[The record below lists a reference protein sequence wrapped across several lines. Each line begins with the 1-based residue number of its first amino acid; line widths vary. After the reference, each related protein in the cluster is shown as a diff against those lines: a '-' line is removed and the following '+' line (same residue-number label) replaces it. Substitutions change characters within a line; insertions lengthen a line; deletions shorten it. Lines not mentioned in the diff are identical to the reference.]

1 MNASS
6 LLEFLRRELAPTP
19 GRGSAT
25 FRLTLACLVATIP
38 ILTHRIPHADL
49 VMIVMFLIT
58 QEDTVATL
66 VGSLLAVVCVTIGL
80 GAALLA
86 WRISLDIEWLR
97 LCFFIAFLF
106 GGLFLKRVLTM
117 GAIGSAIGI
126 PAALVMILPDVFP
139 PDPELLV
146 ESVLWLWWCL
156 TLGLMVNAG
165 VQLLL
170 SRGDPL
176 TLLQRE
182 LATRLDTVAQTLRRL
197 DGQNVALSER
207 DSLRSLAIAGMSR
220 PLALLKTAA
229 VIHAWAHERHEG
241 LSAII
246 TLTDR
251 LVTSALALETLPAS
265 PQEPSLRERLLSV
278 ADGCDRMRR
287 AFNEL
292 RLPGDWVALADEKN
306 AQPPFPLLD
315 IERTLDQIALAVPR
329 YSEELSQPKAAPG
342 EKRRLFLPDAFDNP
356 EHVHFAIKGTLAAF
370 ICYFFFIGFDYP
382 GIYTSMITCFVVSVS
397 TIGAS
402 NQKGT
407 LRFGG
412 AAVGG
417 LMGLI
422 ALVYLFPNVETIGGF
437 WLVFGA
443 GTAVAAWVNF
453 GTPRISYGGYQ
464 TGLAFWKATLQDF
477 GPALSA
483 TVARDRVIGVFFGL
497 IVFGVVE
504 HLLWPVRAQDVLRA
518 RLGEMLHLLAD
529 LARAATTR
537 EKRLQSSILGHQ
549 SSADLSMATDD
560 VDSYRRRIS
569 QKVQDMHTLIES
581 SKFQAG
587 LIESSAFESGDLKVS
602 ESQNVL
608 CDAQIIF
615 ILLLSLAHLKH
626 DLTHSDVVRAA
637 VVELDDAIVT
647 ALQAVATRVVG
658 GLEATVPALEDTL
671 NAFERS
677 RAGTDALDKEP
688 SAHFAEQLAL
698 YRALVAAV
706 KQISSKSMR
715 TAPDRNEA
723 RVFAAEKTLTAEPK

>member
-1 MNASS
+1 MSASS

-97 LCFFIAFLF
+97 LCFFIMFLF

-126 PAALVMILPDVFP
+126 PAVLVMILPDVYP

-146 ESVLWLWWCL
+146 EFVLWIWWCV

-197 DGQNVALSER
+197 AGQNVAIPER

-220 PLALLKTAA
+220 PLALLKSAT

-251 LVTSALALETLPAS
+251 LITSALALETLPAI
-265 PQEPSLRERLLSV
+265 PQEPRLRERLLSV

-292 RLPGDWVALADEKN
+292 RLPGDWTALADEKN
-306 AQPPFPLLD
+306 GQPPFPLLD

-329 YSEELSQPKAAPG
+329 YSEELSQSKAAPG

-356 EHVHFAIKGTLAAF
+356 EYVHFAIKGTLAAF
-370 ICYFFFIGFDYP
+370 TCYFFFVGFDYP
-382 GIYTSMITCFVVSVS
+382 GIYTSVVTCFVVSVS

-402 NQKGT
+402 NQKGS

-483 TVARDRVIGVFFGL
+483 TVARDRVIGIFFGL
-497 IVFGVVE
+497 TVFGIIE
-504 HLLWPVRAQDVLRA
+504 RLLWPVRAQDVLRA

-537 EKRLQSSILGHQ
+537 EKRLQSSSLDHQ

-569 QKVQDMHTLIES
+569 QKVQDIHTLIES

-587 LIESSAFESGDLKVS
+587 LIESSKFESGDLKVS

-615 ILLLSLAHLKH
+615 ILLLSLARQKH

-637 VVELDDAIVT
+637 AVELDDAIVT
-647 ALQAVATRVVG
+647 ALQAVATRVAG
-658 GLEATVPALEDTL
+658 GSEATVPALDGPL
-671 NAFERS
+671 NAFEHTI
-677 RAGTDALDKEP
+677 AAMDARDEGAA
-688 SAHFAEQLAL
+688 AHFSGRVAL

-723 RVFAAEKTLTAEPK
+723 RVLAAE

>member
-1 MNASS
+1 MSASS

-49 VMIVMFLIT
+49 VMIVMYLIT

-66 VGSLLAVVCVTIGL
+66 IGSLLAVVCVTIGL
-80 GAALLA
+80 GSALLA
-86 WRISLDIEWLR
+86 WKISLDIEWLR
-97 LCFFIAFLF
+97 LCFFIVFLF

-126 PAALVMILPDVFP
+126 PAALVMILPDIYP

-146 ESVLWLWWCL
+146 EFVLWIWWCV

-197 DGQNVALSER
+197 DGQNVAIPER

-229 VIHAWAHERHEG
+229 VIHAWAHERHEA
-241 LSAII
+241 LSTLI

-251 LVTSALALETLPAS
+251 IVTCALALEALPDLPLES
-265 PQEPSLRERLLSV
+265 RLHERLLNV

-292 RLPGDWVALADEKN
+292 RLPDDWTALADEKN
-306 AQPPFPLLD
+306 ASPPFPLLD

-329 YSEELSQPKAAPG
+329 YSEELSQSKAAPG

-356 EHVHFAIKGTLAAF
+356 EYVHFAIKGTLAAF

-382 GIYTSMITCFVVSVS
+382 GIYTSVVTCFVVSVS

-402 NQKGT
+402 NQKGI

-422 ALVYLFPNVETIGGF
+422 ALVYLFPNLETIGGF
-437 WLVFGA
+437 WLVFGT

-497 IVFGVVE
+497 IVFSIVE
-504 HLLWPVRAQDVLRA
+504 HLLWHVRAQDLLRRRFA
-518 RLGEMLHLLAD
+518 EIMHMLAE
-529 LARAATTR
+529 LARPRT
-537 EKRLQSSILGHQ
+537 
-549 SSADLSMATDD
+549 SSATAAVTTDN
-560 VDSYRRRIS
+560 VDSWRPRIS
-569 QKVQDMHTLIES
+569 QKIHDVQVSIES

-587 LIESSAFESGDLKVS
+587 LIESSKFELGDLKAS
-602 ESQNVL
+602 DSQNLL

-615 ILLLSLAHLKH
+615 ILLLSLARQSR
-626 DLTHSDVVRAA
+626 DIAQSNVVRTAEVA
-637 VVELDDAIVT
+637 LDSVIAT
-647 ALQAVATRVVG
+647 ALEALAMRAAG
-658 GLEATVPALEDTL
+658 GSELPVPALEDAL

-677 RAGTDALDKEP
+677 RAGADALDKE
-688 SAHFAEQLAL
+688 AADHFAGRLDL
-698 YRALVAAV
+698 YRALVAAI
-706 KQISSKSMR
+706 KRLSSESLN
-715 TAPDRNEA
+715 TAQDRHEA

>member
-1 MNASS
+1 
-6 LLEFLRRELAPTP
+6 
-19 GRGSAT
+19 
-25 FRLTLACLVATIP
+25 
-38 ILTHRIPHADL
+38 
-49 VMIVMFLIT
+49 MIIMFLIT

-66 VGSLLAVVCVTIGL
+66 IGSLLAVVCVTIGL
-80 GAALLA
+80 GSALLA
-86 WRISLDIEWLR
+86 WKISLDIEWLR
-97 LCFFIAFLF
+97 LCFFIVFLF

-126 PAALVMILPDVFP
+126 PAALTMILPDVSP

-146 ESVLWLWWCL
+146 ESVLWIWWCI

-197 DGQNVALSER
+197 AGQNVAISER

-229 VIHAWAHERHEG
+229 VIHVWAHERHEG
-241 LSAII
+241 LSTII

-292 RLPGDWVALADEKN
+292 RLPDDWVVLADEKN

-329 YSEELSQPKAAPG
+329 YSEELSQPKAAPS

-382 GIYTSMITCFVVSVS
+382 GIYTSMVTCFVVSVS

-497 IVFGVVE
+497 IVFSIVE
-504 HLLWPVRAQDVLRA
+504 HLLWHVRAQDLLRRHFA
-518 RLGEMLHLLAD
+518 EIMHMLAE
-529 LARAATTR
+529 LARPRT
-537 EKRLQSSILGHQ
+537 
-549 SSADLSMATDD
+549 SSATAAVTTDN
-560 VDSYRRRIS
+560 VARIS
-569 QKVQDMHTLIES
+569 QKIHDVQVSIESSKFEAGLIES
-581 SKFQAG
+581 SKFE
-587 LIESSAFESGDLKVS
+587 LGDLKAS
-602 ESQNVL
+602 DSQNLL

-615 ILLLSLAHLKH
+615 ILLLSLARQSR
-626 DLTHSDVVRAA
+626 DIAQSNVVRTAEVA
-637 VVELDDAIVT
+637 LDSVIAT
-647 ALQAVATRVVG
+647 ALEALAMRAAG
-658 GLEATVPALEDTL
+658 GSEPPVPALEDAL
-671 NAFERS
+671 NAFEHS
-677 RAGTDALDKEP
+677 RAGTDALDKEAA
-688 SAHFAEQLAL
+688 AHFAGRLAL
-698 YRALVAAV
+698 YHALVTAI
-706 KQISSKSMR
+706 KRLSSESLN
-715 TAPDRNEA
+715 TAQDRHEA

>member
-1 MNASS
+1 MSTSS

-49 VMIVMFLIT
+49 VMIVMYLIT

-66 VGSLLAVVCVTIGL
+66 IGSLLAVVCVTIGL
-80 GAALLA
+80 GSALLA
-86 WRISLDIEWLR
+86 WKISLDIEWLR
-97 LCFFIAFLF
+97 LCFFIVFLF

-126 PAALVMILPDVFP
+126 PAALVMILPDIYP

-146 ESVLWLWWCL
+146 EFVLWIWWCV

-197 DGQNVALSER
+197 DGQNVAIPER

-229 VIHAWAHERHEG
+229 VIHAWAHERHEA
-241 LSAII
+241 LSTLI

-251 LVTSALALETLPAS
+251 IVTSALALEALPDLPLES
-265 PQEPSLRERLLSV
+265 RLHERLLNV

-292 RLPGDWVALADEKN
+292 RLPDDWTALADEKN
-306 AQPPFPLLD
+306 ASPPFPLLD

-329 YSEELSQPKAAPG
+329 YSEELSQSKAAPG

-356 EHVHFAIKGTLAAF
+356 EYVHFAIKGTLAAF

-382 GIYTSMITCFVVSVS
+382 GIYTSVVTCFVVSVS

-402 NQKGT
+402 NQKGI

-422 ALVYLFPNVETIGGF
+422 ALVYLFPNLETIGGF

-453 GTPRISYGGYQ
+453 GTPRISYAGYQ
-464 TGLAFWKATLQDF
+464 TGLAFWKAILQDF

-497 IVFGVVE
+497 IVFGIIE
-504 HLLWPVRAQDVLRA
+504 RLLWPVRAQDVLRA

-537 EKRLQSSILGHQ
+537 EKRLQSSILDHQ

-569 QKVQDMHTLIES
+569 QKVQDVHTLIES
-581 SKFQAG
+581 TKFQAG
-587 LIESSAFESGDLKVS
+587 LIESSKFESGDLKVS

-615 ILLLSLAHLKH
+615 ILLLSLARQKH

-637 VVELDDAIVT
+637 AVELDDAIVT
-647 ALQAVATRVVG
+647 ALQAVATRVAG
-658 GLEATVPALEDTL
+658 GSEATVPALEDTL

-688 SAHFAEQLAL
+688 SAHFAERLAL
-698 YRALVAAV
+698 YRALVAAI
-706 KQISSKSMR
+706 KRLSSESLN
-715 TAPDRNEA
+715 TAQDRHEA